1 MMVKYGTHLGT
12 KVTYDEIKDLHL
24 GECVTCMKCKMR
36 TFALPLSINRRIY
49 EVFEFL
55 SCDHIPF
62 SKTVGGGPEILKY
75 IRGYTGIILFADR
88 ATSKIFNYLVKSKSE
103 WLQCIKNCIAEY
115 IPSTRNPR
123 SVNLA
128 YLPAATEVHSTEFAA
143 FLKENRI
150 KPLNNTPYKHA
161 QNLLDERF
169 AQSYK
174 NMIRTTLSTNDSP
187 IRYWCYAAQYS
198 QQTP

>member
-1 MMVKYGTHLGT
+1 MLLRLNPTTYSMSWIMAVLGCFTNPALCFLINFNGCIKIRTCTWTLDKMMVKYGTHLGT

-75 IRGYTGIILFADR
+75 IRGYTGIVLFADR

-103 WLQCIKNCIAEY
+103 WLQCLKNCIAEY

-123 SVNLA
+123 SANLA

-143 FLKENRI
+143 I
-150 KPLNNTPYKHA
+150 
-161 QNLLDERF
+161 
-169 AQSYK
+169 S
-174 NMIRTTLSTNDSP
+174 
-187 IRYWCYAAQYS
+187 
-198 QQTP
+198 